1 MFPIFMLGCICV
13 AVCLAFLGVR
23 YLLRGLRRL
32 WAYCDYAFSTFL
44 LGHQA
49 AQHHHHHAAAQPP
62 HYDDGHHHHQ
72 QQQQLQDELP
82 V

>member
-49 AQHHHHHAAAQPP
+49 AAAAAPVQAQHFDPPPP
-62 HYDDGHHHHQ
+62 HHLQ
-72 QQQQLQDELP
+72 QHPAHDELL